1 MTINL
6 SNLNSRNQQIDQ
18 ARNAQQKARVNTGA
32 SQAST
37 AQPTTSAKSDS
48 VNITSQAKSLTA
60 MERNLAQG
68 TPVNEAKVER
78 LKKTVADGSYQ
89 VDANKLAKNIS
100 NFESQLG

>member
-18 ARNAQQKARVNTGA
+18 ARNTQQKARVSTTAN
-32 SQAST
+32 QAST
-37 AQPTTSAKSDS
+37 AQPAATSKSDS

-68 TPVNEAKVER
+68 TPVNEAKVEQ
-78 LKKTVADGSYQ
+78 LKKTIADGSYQ
-89 VDANKLAKNIS
+89 VDATKLAKNIS